1 MEIGS
6 GMDSEVTD
14 NRELNRRNAA
24 SKTKFV
30 VKIFVNG
37 KQVKLIIHVIWVLTI
52 LTRILSCSNVSK
64 FPLFVNIFRYAN
76 RQHGIYSRLLAPEE
90 ETF

>member
-1 MEIGS
+1 MIFCRKATASSENIQGSSSSVRRMEIGS
-6 GMDSEVTD
+6 GIDSEVTD

-52 LTRILSCSNVSK
+52 S
-64 FPLFVNIFRYAN
+64 
-76 RQHGIYSRLLAPEE
+76 IY
-90 ETF
+90 